1 MKESKF
7 KSDFYLKFWHKN
19 RWFDDI
25 ILTNYVIIQTGKMQL
40 VKYDEAET
48 KGRRIVLEGRR

>member
-40 VKYDEAET
+40 VKYGGRQYDE
-48 KGRRIVLEGRR
+48 RQ